1 MWTFWENIKWRQ
13 WRRRQRQVH
22 RVDGR
27 CVKKIIIL
35 GSKMVHNLASTY
47 VDVTCKRRKGI
58 WPKRHHT
65 VSLRSPVSFW
75 QMISLHSFIPL
86 LQRWLL
92 IWVKGS
98 REGGIDWET
107 LAWWKRKDSPWGP
120 LAGVVCLVWIS
131 SLHQGPLTISP
142 PLSNIILQTD
152 GCLCFPADEG
162 ESWGVP
168 QCSGNL
174 DLCWFLESLRMVL
187 TITFSV
193 LESENVLCQENNL
206 KNCNFDLFFVFLLT
220 SASNCRWPLEG
231 GIGSPFSQLRP
242 LRLVLD
248 LCICWY
254 R

>member
-1 MWTFWENIKWRQ
+1 MLRLAFKKQHWRDDVNLV
-13 WRRRQRQVH
+13 RRTWSEGSGWVCCSKYTQRMIVV
-22 RVDGR
+22 R
-27 CVKKIIIL
+27 KTTIL
-35 GSKMVHNLASTY
+35 GGKFVHNLASTCSQG
-47 VDVTCKRRKGI
+47 TWMSHAKGRKGI

-131 SLHQGPLTISP
+131 YLHQGPLTISP

-152 GCLCFPADEG
+152 GCLCFLADE
-162 ESWGVP
+162 EENWGAP

-174 DLCWFLESLRMVL
+174 DLCWILECLGMVM
-187 TITFSV
+187 TITFQCGGKV
-193 LESENVLCQENNL
+193 EKCVMWNYQENY
-206 KNCNFDLFFVFLLT
+206 F
-220 SASNCRWPLEG
+220 
-231 GIGSPFSQLRP
+231 
-242 LRLVLD
+242 
-248 LCICWY
+248 
-254 R
+254 